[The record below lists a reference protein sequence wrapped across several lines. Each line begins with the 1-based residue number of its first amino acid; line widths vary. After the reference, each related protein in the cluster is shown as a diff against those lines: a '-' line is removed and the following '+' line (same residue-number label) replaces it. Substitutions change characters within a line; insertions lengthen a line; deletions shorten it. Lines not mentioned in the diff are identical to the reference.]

1 MSNVIPLRIAETLK
15 KFPPFS
21 LLEEATV
28 QAIAESAT
36 VSVFVKNSEV
46 WEFGQNAGDRLL
58 FLARGR
64 VEYHWKHENIMELVD
79 VRDVGDLLGLTAL
92 YEGKPYV
99 VRAITAEDCLFYE
112 FNWKVVQP
120 LFEAND
126 LARNYIRRHLFWATR
141 LGNTIKLPQQTEAR
155 IASRSKNILQSHL
168 DGAQHITPRKQNH
181 LLTCSPD
188 ATISEVATRMVE
200 SRVPSMLV
208 TNEAFHPIGIL
219 THRDIVKRIIVQGE
233 SVDNPISRYM
243 SKPVV
248 TVENGSSSTAAL
260 LLMLQR
266 RIGQV
271 CVTEDGTDQ
280 SKLLDVCTEKDL
292 LAQTGHHPA
301 GLLREI
307 KAATTVIRLKEICD
321 DIEHIIKSYL
331 EASVSSIF
339 VGQISAELYDELVQ
353 SLIQI
358 KLSELETQAFEL
370 PQVPWS
376 WIAVGSDGRR
386 EQLLRT
392 DIDNSILFKSTG
404 NEIQDEVNRKEF
416 IKLGAAVI
424 DGMMAC
430 GFAKCQGGVMALNP
444 RWCRTEVEWKQEI
457 KSLKANA
464 EPDHLLRGI
473 VIFDM
478 RRVSGDQALFESL
491 RKHLFT
497 EISAAPIV
505 LKRIAESIVATPPP
519 LNFLKQFVVEKKG
532 SHEGEFDIKSRALSP
547 LRGAAQ
553 LLAFKYG
560 LMRRYST
567 GGRWQD
573 LQNHVELLRQVS
585 WYAEEAYEFLLRLR
599 TLNGL
604 KRGDSGRFLSPDSI
618 SKLERAQLTHSFDV
632 VRMVQTT
639 VRNEFHLESRI

>member
-1 MSNVIPLRIAETLK
+1 MSNVIPLRIADTLK

-21 LLEEATV
+21 LLEEDTV
-28 QAIAESAT
+28 IAIAEGAT
-36 VSVFVKNSEV
+36 VSVFVKNSVV
-46 WEFGQNAGDRLL
+46 WEAGQSAESRLL

-64 VEYHWKHENIMELVD
+64 VEYHWKHEMEMELVD

-99 VRAITAEDCLFYE
+99 VRAVTSEDCLFYE
-112 FNWKVVQP
+112 FNWKIVRP
-120 LFEAND
+120 FFEAND

-141 LGNTIKLPQQTEAR
+141 LGNTISLPNQTSAR
-155 IASRSKNILQSHL
+155 IVSRSKNILQSHL
-168 DGAQHITPRKQNH
+168 DGAQQITPRKQIH
-181 LLTCSPD
+181 LLTCTPETSVQE
-188 ATISEVATRMVE
+188 AAQLMVE
-200 SRVPSMLV
+200 KRVPSMLII
-208 TNEAFHPIGIL
+208 NEKKHPLGIL
-219 THRDIVKRIIVQGE
+219 THRDIVQRIIVQGE
-233 SVDNPISRYM
+233 NKCDPISKYM
-243 SKPVV
+243 SSPVV
-248 TVENGSSSTAAL
+248 TVESGSSSTAAL
-260 LLMLQR
+260 LLMLQK

-271 CVTEDGTDQ
+271 CVTEDGTD
-280 SKLLDVCTEKDL
+280 KTELLDVCTEKDL

-307 KAATTVIRLKEICD
+307 KAATTVSRLKEICD

-358 KLSELETQAFEL
+358 KLAELERQGFQL
-370 PQVPWS
+370 PDVKWT

-392 DIDNSILFKSTG
+392 DIDNSILFETSG
-404 NEIQDEVNRKEF
+404 NVKQDEANRVEF
-416 IKLGAAVI
+416 LRLGSSVI

-444 RWCRTEVEWKQEI
+444 RWCRTHTEWKEEI
-457 KSLKANA
+457 RVLKTNA
-464 EPDHLLRGI
+464 ESEQLLRAI
-473 VIFDM
+473 IAFDM
-478 RRVSGDQALFESL
+478 RRVSGDMELFEDL
-491 RKHLFT
+491 RRFLFT
-497 EISAAPIV
+497 EISGSPAI
-505 LKRIAESIVATPPP
+505 LRRIAESIVATPPP

-553 LLAFKYG
+553 ILAFKYK

-573 LQNHVELLRQVS
+573 IQNYVESLREVAT
-585 WYAEEAYEFLLRLR
+585 YAEESYEYLLRLR

-604 KRGDSGRFLSPDSI
+604 KRGDSGRFLEPGSI
-618 SKLERAQLTHSFDV
+618 SKLEQAQLTQSFDV
-632 VRMVQTT
+632 VRMVQTAL
-639 VRNEFHLESRI
+639 RNEFHLESRI